1 MPDVRTILSQPEV
14 HRKCLSSST
23 LPSCIIH
30 LLSQGDEAG
39 DSEEEQESEYAPTG
53 SDEEEESSQE
63 EYSSETE
70 TSEEGSGK
78 DLFFLMGRTAGI
90 TKQIREEGSGKDSFF
105 LNG

>member
-1 MPDVRTILSQPEV
+1 MSSCVQFCSQPKV
-14 HRKCLSSST
+14 HRKCLSSWTPS
-23 LPSCIIH
+23 SCIIH
-30 LLSQGDEAG
+30 ILFQGDEAG

-78 DLFFLMGRTAGI
+78 AFFFFLKGRAG
-90 TKQIREEGSGKDSFF
+90 
-105 LNG
+105 